1 MGAALHSAPDIDLL
15 QRLAV
20 ALAIGLIIGIERGW
34 QERDVAEGERALGL
48 RTHTLAGLLGGVWGA
63 IARGQ
68 GGSGLIAL
76 GLAFLVFAIASSVFR
91 LREVRH
97 QRTFGA
103 TTIVAAMMA
112 FSLGAFAVLGDSIAA
127 SAAGVV
133 TACVLALKPAL
144 HSWVKRLTWQEL
156 RAGLLLLAMSVIL
169 LPVLPDREL
178 GPLAAFN
185 PHELWL
191 MTVLIAVV
199 SFIGYIA
206 VKVAGDQ
213 KGVLL
218 SGLAG
223 GLVSSTAVTLSMA
236 RLAKEN
242 EDKVSLFVAG
252 ALLANLAMMLRVLV
266 IASVFNSQMSLWL
279 APPLICA
286 ALSQGFAAWYLLHRG
301 DSDNG
306 AGRAV
311 SVANPFELQVVLSF
325 GALLALIGFLGKVA
339 MIWLGS
345 KGVFALAA
353 VSGIADVDAITLSMA
368 RLARDELGAATA
380 SQAVLLAIAV
390 NTGAKAVLAWF
401 TGGYRI
407 GRGILLASCAA
418 LLFGLIGLEVMLR
431 AFPQWLN

>member
-48 RTHTLAGLLGGVWGA
+48 RTHALAGLLGGVWGA

-156 RAGLLLLAMSVIL
+156 
-169 LPVLPDREL
+169 
-178 GPLAAFN
+178 
-185 PHELWL
+185 
-191 MTVLIAVV
+191 
-199 SFIGYIA
+199 
-206 VKVAGDQ
+206 
-213 KGVLL
+213 
-218 SGLAG
+218 
-223 GLVSSTAVTLSMA
+223 
-236 RLAKEN
+236 
-242 EDKVSLFVAG
+242 
-252 ALLANLAMMLRVLV
+252 
-266 IASVFNSQMSLWL
+266 
-279 APPLICA
+279 
-286 ALSQGFAAWYLLHRG
+286 
-301 DSDNG
+301 
-306 AGRAV
+306 
-311 SVANPFELQVVLSF
+311 
-325 GALLALIGFLGKVA
+325 
-339 MIWLGS
+339 
-345 KGVFALAA
+345 
-353 VSGIADVDAITLSMA
+353 
-368 RLARDELGAATA
+368 GAATA

-407 GRGILLASCAA
+407 GRGVLLASCAA